1 MASRTAPADRY
12 SKVSRRLWTDEWFIG
27 LGPVPCTPHTLW
39 LALLTA
45 LPSPVPGLAPV
56 GLGWLSDLLG
66 WSLRDLGAALGPL
79 EAGGR
84 VIRNDRPALIWLP
97 NAAKHNQPQS
107 PNAAKSWGLEC
118 AALPECYLRDRAV
131 AGIAASM
138 SEGMRRAFAEGW
150 GMSIDKAFDMPCLI
164 PCDNQEQEQEQEQ
177 EQIPL
182 KPPKGGEPLILT
194 GPEPEP
200 VKAKKRRSRSKS
212 IDWTADPRVVAIWP
226 EYKEHVGGTNETPPL
241 DFAKTLGALLTA
253 QPNINVDTLKA
264 MPRWI
269 KQSPQKYCADRREDG
284 YFKAG
289 TLYKQERISDRM
301 LDCESWLKG
310 GAPKALPGR
319 PDGGSAAYGE
329 WMHRY
334 SAVLWRTASVAL
346 EVGALKLDTLR
357 EQLADGAFGRL
368 LSADE
373 DPCPDAARAIEW
385 LCKKADA
392 EREKRRAG

>member
-1 MASRTAPADRY
+1 MKRWNKIPRT
-12 SKVSRRLWTDEWFIG
+12 LWTDGGMLDMEPPPLTESTLYLYLRTCDRPTRVAG
-27 LGPVPCTPHTLW
+27 LLRGTATICDDTGWPPKGVAKGVQDLSRRG
-39 LALLTA
+39 LLTLSERPAYTLVHEA
-45 LPSPVPGLAPV
+45 LADDLPDPGNATKGALAELAELPQVQPVIVARLII
-56 GLGWLSDLLG
+56 
-66 WSLRDLGAALGPL
+66 
-79 EAGGR
+79 EAGG
-84 VIRNDRPALIWLP
+84 
-97 NAAKHNQPQS
+97 
-107 PNAAKSWGLEC
+107 LEGV
-118 AALPECYLRDRAV
+118 PKGVTEGVRKPLR
-131 AGIAASM
+131 S
-138 SEGMRRAFAEGW
+138 
-150 GMSIDKAFDMPCLI
+150 
-164 PCDNQEQEQEQEQ
+164 QEQEQEQEQ

-194 GPEPEP
+194 SPGPEPEP
-200 VKAKKRRSRSKS
+200 FKAKKRRSRSKS